1 MKMTFLKKVEGNKCF
16 RLKKLLEWKWGQKT
30 LLEPSKGQNKW
41 FSPNYAFLAEN
52 EAKGPP
58 FVFFQKFSKIK
69 FL

>member
-1 MKMTFLKKVEGNKCF
+1 MEETNNI

-30 LLEPSKGQNKW
+30 VLEPSKGQNKR
-41 FSPNYAFLAEN
+41 FSQNDAVLAEN
-52 EAKGPP
+52 ETKGPP

>member
-1 MKMTFLKKVEGNKCF
+1 MEETNNV
-16 RLKKLLEWKWGQKT
+16 RLKKLLEWKWGQKNV
-30 LLEPSKGQNKW
+30 LEPSKGQNKR
-41 FSPNYAFLAEN
+41 FSPNDAFFAEN